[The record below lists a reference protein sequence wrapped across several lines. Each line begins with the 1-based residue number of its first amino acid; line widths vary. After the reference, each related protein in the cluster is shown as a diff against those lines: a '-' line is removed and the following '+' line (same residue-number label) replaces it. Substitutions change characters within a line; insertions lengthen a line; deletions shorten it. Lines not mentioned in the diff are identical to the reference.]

1 MQGSSQPEK
10 QENTRM
16 KIRFLIALFC
26 ISAMSLTAAAQVQ
39 AVEPVGQAELQAQ
52 AAWRTTMHEIS
63 IPAAGCFHASFPS
76 TRWEAVECAPAP
88 GYRSALPKPFEN
100 RIEVA
105 GNGSDWVAQAP
116 SGHLFSLVKGSF
128 PTVTGVTSEKS
139 VGVAAFGGGGI
150 LGANE
155 YTLQVN
161 TNFAHTS
168 ACGSSTRCIAWV
180 QYILATNTPVSL
192 TSSQLTG
199 NSEVFIEYW
208 LIDFGS
214 STRAACPSGFVNAGA
229 DAAGPGVDCVQNTPA
244 TLVARGQIPITQLAT
259 LTLSGSA
266 TSGGNDVATTT
277 FGTSAFSASVADSR
291 TAIASG
297 WSQAE
302 FNIVGNAGGSR
313 AQFNAGS
320 KLTVK
325 VAVTD
330 GSTTAPGCIPPSQI
344 AGTTG
349 ETNNLTLGSCTATGG
364 TAPFIQFTESD

>member
-1 MQGSSQPEK
+1 MQSSSQPEK

-26 ISAMSLTAAAQVQ
+26 ISAMSLTAIAQDRTVESDAQTEQ
-39 AVEPVGQAELQAQ
+39 AH
-52 AAWRTTMHEIS
+52 AAWRATMHEIS
-63 IPAAGCFHASFPS
+63 APAAGCFQASFPS

-100 RIEVA
+100 RLEVA
-105 GNGSDWVAQAP
+105 GNGSDWVVQAP

-161 TNFAHTS
+161 TNFSHTS
-168 ACGSSTRCIAWV
+168 ACGSFTRCIAWV
-180 QYILATNTPVSL
+180 QYVLSTNTPVSL

-199 NSEVFIEYW
+199 NTEVFIEYW
-208 LIDFGS
+208 LIDYGS
-214 STRAACPSGFVNAGA
+214 STRATCPTGFINGGA
-229 DAAGPGVDCVQNTPA
+229 DAEGPGVDCVQNTPA
-244 TLVARGQIPITQLAT
+244 TLVAKGQIPITQLST

-277 FGTSAFSASVADSR
+277 FGTSAFSASVTDSR

-302 FNIVGNAGGSR
+302 FNVVGNAGGSR
-313 AQFNAGS
+313 AQFNAGAS
-320 KLTVK
+320 LTVK

-330 GSTTAPGCIPPSQI
+330 GSTTAPTCIPPSQI

-349 ETNNLTLGSCTATGG
+349 ETNNLNLGSCTATGG
-364 TAPFIQFTESD
+364 SAPFIQFTESD